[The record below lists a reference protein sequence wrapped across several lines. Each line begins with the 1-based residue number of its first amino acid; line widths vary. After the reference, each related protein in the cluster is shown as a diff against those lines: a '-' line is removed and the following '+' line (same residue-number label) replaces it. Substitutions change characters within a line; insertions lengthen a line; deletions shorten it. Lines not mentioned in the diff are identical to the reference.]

1 MDMNKRVLAVASA
14 GGHWVQLLRLM
25 PAFDGHTVSFL
36 STKENF
42 GEMVAP
48 HRFYF
53 VHNATRWNKLGIL
66 RTFFVVAGIV
76 RKAKPD
82 VIITTGAAPGLL
94 AIIAG
99 RLCGV
104 RTLWIDSIA
113 NAEDLS
119 LSGKIASLF
128 AHKALTQWEDL
139 GGSKFSYEGNIL
151 S

>member
-1 MDMNKRVLAVASA
+1 MSKRILAVASA

-25 PAFDGHTVSFL
+25 PAFDRHTVSFL

-42 GEMVAP
+42 REMVAP
-48 HRFYF
+48 HPFYF
-53 VHNATRWNKLGIL
+53 VQNATRWNKLGIL
-66 RTFFVVAGIV
+66 HTFFLVIRVVREV
-76 RKAKPD
+76 KPD

-99 RLCGV
+99 RLCGA

-119 LSGKIASLF
+119 LSGKIASRF
-128 AHKALTQWEDL
+128 AHKALTQWKDL
-139 GGSKFSYEGNIL
+139 SSSKFSYQGNIL